1 MNFSDFFNP
10 RAGRAPGTHD
20 LVYNFSDNRRNVT
33 PSLSDTS
40 LITEAEAY
48 VVRLLS
54 ENLTIHHRYHHL
66 NHTLDVRG
74 AALTLAALA
83 QMPSDELEM
92 LELAALFH
100 DTGFVKT
107 YEGHEEES
115 ARIAEVFLA
124 DRKYPGDRIE
134 KIQKAILET
143 KPNVSPETQLGAY
156 LCDADLHHLSR
167 PEYPEIA
174 WGLRYEWEYF
184 HDRKMSKWE
193 WREENA
199 AFIKG
204 HQFYTE
210 EARSLFDEGKAK
222 NLQELIEKLTK
233 KRSRKKKKKK
243 KGGLQGSRTAQ
254 MMFKTASR
262 NHIDLSTLADNKANI
277 LLSVNTLLITVVI
290 PLSIRQLTINEFYL
304 LPPLAIL
311 VVTSLISMI
320 FATQATRP
328 IRMMGSTSAE
338 QIKNRKSNLF
348 FFGNF
353 YRMNYPDFDE
363 GMDYVI
369 NSEPALE
376 DSMKRDLF
384 FLGKSLGSKYNQ
396 LRLCYSVFLVGIMLT
411 VVAFFLSYILLV
423 DAEPWPFLQRLP
435 FRE

>member
-1 MNFSDFFNP
+1 M
-10 RAGRAPGTHD
+10 
-20 LVYNFSDNRRNVT
+20 T
-33 PSLSDTS
+33 PSLSETS

-54 ENLTIHHRYHHL
+54 ENLTIHHKYHHL

-74 AALTLAALA
+74 AVRTLAALA
-83 QMPSDELEM
+83 QLPPEDLEM

-100 DTGFVKT
+100 DTGFIDT
-107 YEGHEEES
+107 YVGHEEKS
-115 ARIAEVFLA
+115 AQIAESFLA
-124 DRKYPGDRIE
+124 ERKYPPENIE
-134 KIQKAILET
+134 KIKKAILET
-143 KPNVSPETQLGAY
+143 QPNRKPETRLGAY

-167 PEYPEIA
+167 PEYTEIA

-184 HDRKMSKWE
+184 LDRKLSKQE
-193 WREENA
+193 WREENV
-199 AFIKG
+199 AFIKA

-210 EARSLFDEGKAK
+210 EARALFEEGKAK
-222 NLQELIEKLTK
+222 NLQDLIETLTK
-233 KRSRKKKKKK
+233 KRSKKKKKK
-243 KGGLQGSRTAQ
+243 EKKGGVQGSRTAQ

-277 LLSVNTLLITVVI
+277 LLSVNALLITVVI

-311 VVTSLISMI
+311 VVTSLVSMI

-353 YRMNYPDFDE
+353 YKMDYPEFDQ
-363 GMDYVI
+363 GMDFVI

-396 LRLCYSVFLVGIMLT
+396 LRLCYTVFLIGIILT
-411 VVAFFLSYILLV
+411 VVAFFVSYVLLV
-423 DAEPWPFLQRLP
+423 DAEPWSFLQRLP